1 MEVCVPL
8 SFWLSDIGLAGE
20 VVAFLARLLPG
31 NAAFAGYMLP
41 DPGAH
46 HVAHAGAAK
55 VVEQAGWLPLLSA
68 IRVHAHHTAESGL
81 DACRR
86 PGLAEVSNR
95 ATSAVEHQLGDVVL
109 PVGALEL
116 ASLPAALDDPEEVA
130 LDRDGPAPGVLRMLW
145 PEADHPAVS
154 IDVGPAQGDE
164 LAAPPGRQVG
174 EPGEVLE
181 VVRQRGHE
189 GLKVR
194 ALKEA
199 LPRVVLEQAA
209 HLD

>member
-1 MEVCVPL
+1 
-8 SFWLSDIGLAGE
+8 
-20 VVAFLARLLPG
+20 
-31 NAAFAGYMLP
+31 
-41 DPGAH
+41 
-46 HVAHAGAAK
+46 
-55 VVEQAGWLPLLSA
+55 
-68 IRVHAHHTAESGL
+68 
-81 DACRR
+81 
-86 PGLAEVSNR
+86 
-95 ATSAVEHQLGDVVL
+95 
-109 PVGALEL
+109 LEL

-199 LPRVVLEQAA
+199 LPRVGLEQAA
-209 HLD
+209 HLDAVRQRAAFLGEPEGLPQQTGLPVDRRRAVVLMLPRLDVMVDVRWRELRRLKRPERAAHHLGVVL